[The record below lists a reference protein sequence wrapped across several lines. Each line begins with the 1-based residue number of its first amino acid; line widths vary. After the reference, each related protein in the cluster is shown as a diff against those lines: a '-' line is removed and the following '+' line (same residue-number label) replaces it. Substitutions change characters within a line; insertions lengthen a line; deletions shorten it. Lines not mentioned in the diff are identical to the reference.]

1 MKTFGIIE
9 DKEDIFRKLH
19 GYVSYSLLK
28 EASENEELLKVAI
41 GHKAAYFGYSDYGGD
56 IFDRCCCDFK
66 KLEENTFIYENTAY
80 GGAQMVV
87 FGDKADAIVAA
98 ETGNNPL
105 YDVADILGFDLDWKL
120 SEVENEE
127 IDDAINNV
135 IHDDIK
141 REMLKDTDEQD
152 YTFTPED
159 DEWIR
164 EWLIN
169 HGSPQATSYDW
180 NGSDLVDAYVEWK
193 KKKENGSGK
202 TEESADGRNDELN
215 VATIDVDKET
225 GTCVLT
231 FGNGDTVDFN
241 NVNDAK
247 KFCEKNNCVLN
258 GLDECSNGAKA
269 VTERTDGREWEG
281 RGKDAGW
288 TYLDALK
295 YVKGFIEIKELAD
308 GALRTLDADKAFDAL
323 RKIRSIA
330 GVHAPN
336 PILPGYD
343 EVMRDIAKI

>member
-56 IFDRCCCDFK
+56 IFERCCCDFK
-66 KLEENTFIYENTAY
+66 KLEENTFIYENTVY
-80 GGAQMVV
+80 SGAQMVV

-135 IHDDIK
+135 HDDIK

-164 EWLIN
+164 DWLIN
-169 HGSPQATSYDW
+169 HGSSQATSYDW

-202 TEESADGRNDELN
+202 TEESADGRTDEPIY
-215 VATIDVDKET
+215 ATIKVDKET

-241 NVNDAK
+241 NVNDAN

-258 GLDECSNGAKA
+258 GLEECANGAKA
-269 VTERTDGREWEG
+269 VKEGTDDREWEG
-281 RGKDAGW
+281 RGKVAKW

-295 YVKGFIEIKELAD
+295 YVKGFIEIKALVD
-308 GALRTLDADKAFDAL
+308 GALGTLEADKAFDAL
-323 RKIRSIA
+323 RKIKSI
-330 GVHAPN
+330 
-336 PILPGYD
+336 IPGYD
-343 EVMRDIAKI
+343 ELMRDLENI

>member
-19 GYVSYSLLK
+19 GYVSYALLN

-80 GGAQMVV
+80 SGAQMVV

-98 ETGNNPL
+98 ENGNNPL

-164 EWLIN
+164 EWLID
-169 HGSPQATSYDW
+169 HGSSQATLYDW
-180 NGSDLVDAYVEWK
+180 SGRDLVDAYVEWK
-193 KKKENGSGK
+193 KGGGK
-202 TEESADGRNDELN
+202 TEESADSNGAEMKD
-215 VATIDVDKET
+215 AAISVDKET
-225 GTCVLT
+225 GTCTLT
-231 FGNGDTVDFN
+231 FGNGDVVDFN
-241 NVNDAK
+241 TVDDAK
-247 KFCEKNNCVLN
+247 AFCEKNNCVIN
-258 GLDECSNGAKA
+258 GLDECANGAKA
-269 VTERTDGREWEG
+269 VTEGTDDREWEG
-281 RGKDAGW
+281 RGKDAEW

-295 YVKGFIEIKELAD
+295 YVKGFNEIKELAD
-308 GALRTLDADKAFDAL
+308 DALRTLDADKAFDAL

-343 EVMRDIAKI
+343 EVMRDIAKL